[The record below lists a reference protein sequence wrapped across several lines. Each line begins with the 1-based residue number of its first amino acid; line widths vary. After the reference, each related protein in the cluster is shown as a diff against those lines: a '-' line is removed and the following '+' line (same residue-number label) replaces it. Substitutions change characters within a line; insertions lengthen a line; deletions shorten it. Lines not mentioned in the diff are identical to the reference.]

1 MTSYDW
7 DIKKKISDAS
17 GVDLDVPLTKSRQAQ
32 QTASQTTEALERSW
46 WAARHGD
53 VHPPSQHAGG

>member
-17 GVDLDVPLTKSRQAQ
+17 GVDLVVPLTKSRQAQ
-32 QTASQTTEALERSW
+32 
-46 WAARHGD
+46 
-53 VHPPSQHAGG
+53 